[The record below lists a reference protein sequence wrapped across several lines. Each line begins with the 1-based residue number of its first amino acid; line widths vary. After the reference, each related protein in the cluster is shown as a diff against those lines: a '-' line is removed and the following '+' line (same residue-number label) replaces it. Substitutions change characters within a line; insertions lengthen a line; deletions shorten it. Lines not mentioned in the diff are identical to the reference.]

1 MCALRVVHE
10 PVDGAEDK
18 RSAVEVEESGVGR
31 ITRRREHAYEN
42 VAVGDGYP
50 VVRDRRDRL
59 DDDAAPTQLVVHS
72 RRTTFAEL
80 RKRKRAVA
88 GVERRVPLEEAPDLG
103 VDVYAAADG

>member
-1 MCALRVVHE
+1 M
-10 PVDGAEDK
+10 K
-18 RSAVEVEESGVGR
+18 
-31 ITRRREHAYEN
+31 HAYEN

-50 VVRDRRDRL
+50 VVRDRL